1 MILTAYVDN
10 SILKT
15 NIGLLSLSLI
25 FIGFL
30 AIMYFSKKNMDNVEN
45 KIFKL
50 MIIGL
55 LIELTTSLVLRLI
68 QFDAPVFNS
77 FIDFLSRIRLFVFL
91 LFYFFINLYKIV
103 IVKERKPNFEES
115 FNKRKKKIYL
125 FLGTLFIVLLI
136 LSFVLPAKYTIGK
149 YEAVYEQ
156 DIAPLE
162 LMWMFIF
169 MVEVF
174 SYFIITVFSI
184 GKIEKKKL
192 IPFLVID
199 FFFFALLVDRLLYGY
214 ILATLE
220 RTIVVFV
227 MYHTI
232 ENPDM
237 KLVNELT
244 LAKNQAEKSNN
255 AKSDFLSSMSH
266 ELRTPLNAIVG
277 LSQMIESE
285 SSQED
290 VKGDAKD
297 ILVAS
302 QNLLELVD
310 GILDINKLE
319 SNSLEVTEVK
329 YSPIE
334 VFNDLSNMIKIRIGD
349 KAIDLRCNYSSD
361 LPKTLY
367 GDKDKL
373 RSIIN
378 NLLTNAV
385 KYTDKGTINFNVNCN
400 INGNDCLL
408 IIEVRDTGR
417 GINPDNLDK
426 LFDKFY
432 REQGDIDSS
441 ISGTGLGLSI
451 TKSLVELMN
460 GKIDVDSELG
470 VGSTFVVSINQKI
483 SND

>member
-68 QFDAPVFNS
+68 QFDAPVLNP

-103 IVKERKPNFEES
+103 IVKERKPDFEES

-125 FLGTLFIVLLI
+125 FLGTLFLILLI

-174 SYFIITVFSI
+174 SYFIITIFSI

-199 FFFFALLVDRLLYGY
+199 FFFFALLFDKILYGY

-266 ELRTPLNAIVG
+266 ELRTP
-277 LSQMIESE
+277 
-285 SSQED
+285 
-290 VKGDAKD
+290 
-297 ILVAS
+297 
-302 QNLLELVD
+302 
-310 GILDINKLE
+310 
-319 SNSLEVTEVK
+319 
-329 YSPIE
+329 
-334 VFNDLSNMIKIRIGD
+334 
-349 KAIDLRCNYSSD
+349 
-361 LPKTLY
+361 
-367 GDKDKL
+367 
-373 RSIIN
+373 
-378 NLLTNAV
+378 
-385 KYTDKGTINFNVNCN
+385 
-400 INGNDCLL
+400 
-408 IIEVRDTGR
+408 
-417 GINPDNLDK
+417 
-426 LFDKFY
+426 
-432 REQGDIDSS
+432 
-441 ISGTGLGLSI
+441 
-451 TKSLVELMN
+451 
-460 GKIDVDSELG
+460 
-470 VGSTFVVSINQKI
+470 
-483 SND
+483 